1 MLVGHQTAGWLVL
14 LGAPGLNHD
23 TSPKARACTKRPP
36 ELFMDS
42 TKHPFLCHNAC
53 DSNDYVLRRNQWKN
67 SSQNCS
73 SSLSTRLGSAFR
85 DGKPSLAVISDNFQE
100 QLGMDSFEG
109 KFTMSSVEQM
119 EQLLEALLL
128 RRENIIAV
136 MGMLLD
142 ILVEISR
149 AAEDEWVIKYRL
161 THYSDFVTIGTDT
174 TAEIT
179 TENDKIVV
187 SQTSREKAITV
198 KTVFEM
204 DNDGELVAISTID
217 SEDAIRCVMKFRREI

>member
-1 MLVGHQTAGWLVL
+1 M
-14 LGAPGLNHD
+14 
-23 TSPKARACTKRPP
+23 
-36 ELFMDS
+36 
-42 TKHPFLCHNAC
+42 
-53 DSNDYVLRRNQWKN
+53 KN
-67 SSQNCS
+67 SSQNCVQFVVIN
-73 SSLSTRLGSAFR
+73 SARITFQR
-85 DGKPSLAVISDNFQE
+85 RQTLAVPAAVIADNFQE

-161 THYSDFVTIGTDT
+161 TRYSDFVTIGTDT

>member
-1 MLVGHQTAGWLVL
+1 
-14 LGAPGLNHD
+14 
-23 TSPKARACTKRPP
+23 
-36 ELFMDS
+36 
-42 TKHPFLCHNAC
+42 
-53 DSNDYVLRRNQWKN
+53 
-67 SSQNCS
+67 
-73 SSLSTRLGSAFR
+73 
-85 DGKPSLAVISDNFQE
+85 
-100 QLGMDSFEG
+100 MDSFEG

-161 THYSDFVTIGTDT
+161 TRYSDFVTIGKDT

>member
-1 MLVGHQTAGWLVL
+1 
-14 LGAPGLNHD
+14 
-23 TSPKARACTKRPP
+23 
-36 ELFMDS
+36 
-42 TKHPFLCHNAC
+42 
-53 DSNDYVLRRNQWKN
+53 
-67 SSQNCS
+67 
-73 SSLSTRLGSAFR
+73 
-85 DGKPSLAVISDNFQE
+85 
-100 QLGMDSFEG
+100 
-109 KFTMSSVEQM
+109 MSSVEQM

-161 THYSDFVTIGTDT
+161 TRYSDFVTIGTDT